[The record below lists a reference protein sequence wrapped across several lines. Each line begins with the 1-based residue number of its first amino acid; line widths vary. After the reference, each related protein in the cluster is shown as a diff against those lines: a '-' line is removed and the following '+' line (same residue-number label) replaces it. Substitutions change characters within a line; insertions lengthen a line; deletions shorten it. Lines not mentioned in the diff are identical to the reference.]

1 VVNEQTQSARQR
13 LIGSWRYIGS
23 NVDGKPHPGRGA
35 NPKGIIM
42 YDVHGHMSCHVAPDR
57 VTTRAGKEATPDEA
71 KAALADYISY
81 FGTYSVDEQARTVTH
96 HREGSIQPGDKGD
109 LVRGYEFVGDRLI
122 LRPVGVVHEV
132 IWERIK

>member
-1 VVNEQTQSARQR
+1 
-13 LIGSWRYIGS
+13 
-23 NVDGKPHPGRGA
+23 
-35 NPKGIIM
+35 M

-57 VTTRAGKEATPDEA
+57 ATTRAGKEATPDEA
-71 KAALADYISY
+71 KAALAGYIAY

-96 HREGSIQPGDKGD
+96 HREGSVQPGDKGD